1 MQKDKK
7 DTITLHNGAK
17 IGVIGGGPAGSFF
30 SFFAFNLAK
39 RMGITIGIDIYE
51 IKDFTK
57 TGPAGCNHCGGIV
70 SESLI
75 QMLTNEGIVLPQ
87 QIIRRGIESYT
98 LHLEI
103 GTTVIDN
110 ISPEHSIASIFRGSG
125 PLGSTVTILQSF
137 DGYLLDLCE
146 KKGARIFREKVTD
159 IEREP
164 DGISMIAGNTRR
176 KYDLIIGAVGL
187 NPKTLKMFQKVIP
200 DFIPPVTAKTYISE
214 YYLGSETVT
223 RHFGNSMHVFLLN
236 LPGIKFGALI
246 PKGVYITLVLLGT
259 DINKEIIDSFL
270 SSEPVIACFPEGME
284 LKNMIPCQCFP
295 SINITNARNPYGD
308 RVVLIGDSS
317 SSKLFKNGI
326 GAAYI
331 TGKAAANTVFSDG
344 IGKANFRKSFQPTL
358 TSLNVDNAIG
368 KLIFWVSTLI
378 QKSLFLKGVLFNMVL
393 KEQAKERSK
402 REMSSLLWDTFTGSA
417 PYKNIFIRTLNP
429 ILIATLS
436 WNVFTGFVKS
446 ALAPGKRNE
455 EPGNHLTQ

>member
-7 DTITLHNGAK
+7 NTISLHDGAK

-39 RMGITIGIDIYE
+39 RMGLTIGIDIYE

-125 PLGSTVTILQSF
+125 PLGSTVTTLQSF

-164 DGISMIAGNTRR
+164 DGINLIAGNTRR
-176 KYDLIIGAVGL
+176 KYDLIVGAVGL

-200 DFIPPVTAKTYISE
+200 DFIPPVTTKTYISE

-259 DINKEIIDSFL
+259 EINKEIIDSFL

-284 LKNMIPCQCFP
+284 LKNMTPCQCFP

-344 IGKANFRKSFQPTL
+344 IGKANFRKSFQPVL
-358 TSLNVDNAIG
+358 SNLNVDNAIG

-393 KEQAKERSK
+393 KEQAKERGK

-436 WNVFTGFVKS
+436 WNIFTGFVKS
-446 ALAPGKRNE
+446 ALASRKRNNK
-455 EPGNHLTQ
+455 PTNPQA

>member
-1 MQKDKK
+1 MQKDKRK
-7 DTITLHNGAK
+7 LILEDGTK

-30 SFFAFNLAK
+30 AFFAFNLAK
-39 RMGITIGIDIYE
+39 KMGLHIGIDIYE
-51 IKDFTK
+51 IKDFKK

-75 QMLTNEGIVLPQ
+75 QMLSDEGIVLPQ

-125 PLGSTVTILQSF
+125 PLGSTVTSLQSF

-146 KKGARIFREKVTD
+146 MKGARIFREKVTD
-159 IEREP
+159 IEREL
-164 DGISMIAGNTRR
+164 DGISLIAGNTKR
-176 KYDLIIGAVGL
+176 KYDLIVGAVGL
-187 NPKTLKMFQKVIP
+187 NPKTLKLFQKVIP
-200 DFIPPVTAKTYISE
+200 GFIPPVTAKTYISE
-214 YYLGSETVT
+214 YYLGSEMVT

-246 PKGVYITLVLLGT
+246 PKGEYITLVLLGT

-270 SSEPVIACFPEGME
+270 SSEQVLANFPEGTD
-284 LKNMIPCQCFP
+284 LKNIAPCQCFP
-295 SINITNARNPYGD
+295 SINIKNAMNPFAD
-308 RVVLIGDSS
+308 RVALIGDSS

-344 IGKANFRKSFQPTL
+344 IGKEDFVKSFQPVL
-358 TSLNVDNAIG
+358 SNLNADNAIG
-368 KLIFWVSTLI
+368 KLIFLVTTII
-378 QKSLFLKGVLFNMVL
+378 QKSLFLKRVLFQMVVR
-393 KEQAKERSK
+393 EQTKERGK
-402 REMSSLLWDTFTGSA
+402 RVMSSMLWDTFTGSA
-417 PYKNIFIRTLNP
+417 PYKNILIRSLNP

-436 WNVFTGFVKS
+436 WNIFTGMLKS
-446 ALAPGKRNE
+446 VVTSKKE
-455 EPGNHLTQ
+455 SEPTIL

>member
-1 MQKDKK
+1 MQKDA
-7 DTITLHNGAK
+7 ITLHDGAK

-30 SFFAFNLAK
+30 SFFAYTLAK
-39 RMGITIGIDIYE
+39 RMGFTIAIDIYE

-75 QMLTNEGIVLPQ
+75 QMLTKEGIVLPQ

-98 LHLEI
+98 LHLEM

-110 ISPEHSIASIFRGSG
+110 ILPEHSIASLFRGSG
-125 PLGSTVTILQSF
+125 PLGSTATSIQGF
-137 DGYLLDLCE
+137 DGYLLGLCE
-146 KKGARIFREKVTD
+146 KKGARIFREKVTN
-159 IEREP
+159 IESEP
-164 DGISMIAGNTRR
+164 DGISLTAGNTRR

-214 YYLGSETVT
+214 YYLEPEMVT
-223 RHFGNSMHVFLLN
+223 KHFGNSMHVFLLN

-246 PKGVYITLVLLGT
+246 PKGDYITLVLLGT

-270 SSEPVIACFPEGME
+270 SSEPVLACFPEGTE
-284 LKNMIPCQCFP
+284 LKNIAPCQCFP
-295 SINITNARNPYGD
+295 SINIKNAKHPYSD

-331 TGKAAANTVFSDG
+331 TGKAAANTVFSEG
-344 IGKANFRKSFQPTL
+344 ISKDNFRKSFQPTL
-358 TSLNVDNAIG
+358 TSLNVDNTIG
-368 KLIFWVSTLI
+368 KLIFLFTTLI

-393 KEQAKERSK
+393 REQVKERGK

-417 PYKNIFIRTLNP
+417 PYKNIFLRTLNP
-429 ILIATLS
+429 ILIAGLS
-436 WNVFTGFVKS
+436 WNIFCGLVKS
-446 ALAPGKRNE
+446 MFASRK
-455 EPGNHLTQ
+455 GNVGSGDQAIQQ

>member
-1 MQKDKK
+1 
-7 DTITLHNGAK
+7 
-17 IGVIGGGPAGSFF
+17 
-30 SFFAFNLAK
+30 
-39 RMGITIGIDIYE
+39 
-51 IKDFTK
+51 
-57 TGPAGCNHCGGIV
+57 
-70 SESLI
+70 
-75 QMLTNEGIVLPQ
+75 
-87 QIIRRGIESYT
+87 
-98 LHLEI
+98 
-103 GTTVIDN
+103 
-110 ISPEHSIASIFRGSG
+110 
-125 PLGSTVTILQSF
+125 
-137 DGYLLDLCE
+137 
-146 KKGARIFREKVTD
+146 
-159 IEREP
+159 
-164 DGISMIAGNTRR
+164 
-176 KYDLIIGAVGL
+176 
-187 NPKTLKMFQKVIP
+187 MFQKVIP
-200 DFIPPVTAKTYISE
+200 DFIPPVTTKTYISE

-259 DINKEIIDSFL
+259 EINKEIIDSFL

-284 LKNMIPCQCFP
+284 LKNMTPCQCFP

-344 IGKANFRKSFQPTL
+344 IGKANFRKSFQPVL
-358 TSLNVDNAIG
+358 SNLNVDNAIG

-393 KEQAKERSK
+393 KEQAKERGK

-417 PYKNIFIRTLNP
+417 PYKNIFIRTLNS

-436 WNVFTGFVKS
+436 WNIFTGFVKS
-446 ALAPGKRNE
+446 ALASRKRNNK
-455 EPGNHLTQ
+455 PTNPQA